1 MSFVLYADKNRLT
14 VQDREPIT
22 SGSVHAYSVRFGF
35 SGDWDGMDKIAC
47 FRSGAQIIS
56 VALDDSGEC
65 DIPWEVM
72 DPDDKGKKLFA
83 GVYGTCGGDVVL
95 PTTWACLGE
104 ILEGVSFGQ
113 NARPPAPNL
122 WEQQL
127 PRPMTAE
134 QLQNI
139 LNGGSIN
146 EQPANNP

>member
-1 MSFVLYADKNRLT
+1 MSFILYAEKTQLT
-14 VQDREPIT
+14 VRQREPVT
-22 SGSVHAYSVRFGF
+22 SGSINAYHVHFDF
-35 SGDWDGMDKIAC
+35 SEDWDGFDKTAC
-47 FRSGAQIIS
+47 FRSGAQTIS
-56 VALDDSGEC
+56 VPLDGSGEC

-83 GVYGTCGGDVVL
+83 GVYGTNDENVVL

-104 ILEGVSFGQ
+104 ILEGAAFGQ
-113 NARPPAPNL
+113 NAAPPAPNL

-139 LNGGSIN
+139 LNGGNLN
-146 EQPANNP
+146 E